1 MLFGLG
7 VCVCV
12 RAGLCDGMLVVGE
25 GASERA
31 ESTVRKVNVCEV
43 DAELELYCCCWLGLQ
58 LVCRR
63 GKKEGTLGTVLEDV
77 F

>member
-1 MLFGLG
+1 MFA
-7 VCVCV
+7 CVC
-12 RAGLCDGMLVVGE
+12 AGLCDGMLVVGE

-43 DAELELYCCCWLGLQ
+43 DAELELCCWSGLQ